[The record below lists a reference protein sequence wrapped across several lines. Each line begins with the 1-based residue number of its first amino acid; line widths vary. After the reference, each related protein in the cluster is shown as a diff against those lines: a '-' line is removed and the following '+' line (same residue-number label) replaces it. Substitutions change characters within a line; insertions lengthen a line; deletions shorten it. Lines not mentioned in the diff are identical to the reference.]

1 MAIPI
6 VSKMTE
12 SIAAYT
18 KSDNYIKNRWLNL
31 PKGRIVIL
39 GKSSAIGMNMQFV
52 VGGVPLADD
61 VAVPYIGATGGVSAK
76 DNVILDQ
83 VVAGGTAE
91 FYLRNTT
98 AGALTTDFTI
108 NFTPM

>member
-1 MAIPI
+1 MAVPI

-12 SIAAYT
+12 NIAAYT

-31 PKGRIVIL
+31 PKGRLTII
-39 GKSSAIGMNMQFV
+39 GKSSAVGMNMSLV

-61 VAVPYIGATGGVSAK
+61 IAVPYIGATGNVSAK
-76 DNVILDQ
+76 DNVIIDQ
-83 VVAGGTAE
+83 VVLGGTAE

-98 AGALTTDFTI
+98 AGSLTTDFTI
-108 NFTPM
+108 NFTPV

>member
-12 SIAAYT
+12 STAAYT

-31 PKGRIVIL
+31 PKGRITIL
-39 GKSSAIGMNMQFV
+39 GKAVSAGMQMQFV
-52 VGGVPLADD
+52 VGGVPLMDD
-61 VAVPYIGATGGVSAK
+61 VDIPFLGATGGLTSK
-76 DNVILDQ
+76 DHVIMDQ
-83 VVAGGTAE
+83 MVQGGTAE

-98 AGALTTDFTI
+98 AAAITTDFTI
-108 NFTPM
+108 YYSP